1 VESELGAA
9 GRELEVPSA
18 GDVTAAVRRRLDGEV
33 ASRRRVPAAGTGV
46 LRLRL
51 GWSAALVLV
60 VAFLAALIA
69 TPQGRAVISH
79 VFRFAGVEV
88 RQGPGQA
95 GELSTLAEQTGLFYV
110 LFGPNAGVPAQ
121 APPQLRTPPPEA
133 SLGPRYTIIYTV
145 PGGIISQQQVA
156 QVRQDLYPGAAAGPL
171 VYTPP
176 PGQHSGPF
184 PVSGWLRASH
194 GLPSTLARLG
204 IPPPGTQAAPQT
216 RLRAA
221 HPAAAQV
228 GSRALP
234 WLIASAAAIGAV
246 ALAGTVLLLRRRRPA
261 TAHDTQPRTSGP
273 AAGSA

>member
-1 VESELGAA
+1 MLRKLTVVTALAA
-9 GRELEVPSA
+9 GMTIAATITLATSALAKGPSQA
-18 GDVTAAVRRRLDGEV
+18 RI
-33 ASRRRVPAAGTGV
+33 TGS
-46 LRLRL
+46 
-51 GWSAALVLV
+51 G
-60 VAFLAALIA
+60 LA
-69 TPQGRAVISH
+69 RAIVIS
-79 VFRFAGVEV
+79 GNGE
-88 RQGPGQA
+88 PGQA

-176 PGQHSGPF
+176 GQHSGPF
-184 PVSGWLRASH
+184 PVTGWLRASH

-216 RLRAA
+216 RLPAA

-261 TAHDTQPRTSGP
+261 TTHDTQPRTSGP